1 VVTLSASSEEEL
13 TRDLG
18 FSQDRVGVV
27 EPGID
32 ARYTPGGTR
41 SETPL
46 VVAVARLAP
55 VKRFS
60 MLVRAAAR
68 ARERVGDLRLV
79 IVGEGYMRP
88 DVVATIEAVG
98 GQSWVHMAGHVSDDE
113 LIDLYRSAWCVA
125 SASEREGW
133 GMTMTEAAACGT
145 PAVATDIAG
154 HADAIRADH
163 SGLLVDGEQGLA
175 DGLARLLG
183 DAALRTRLQA
193 GALLRAAELTWEHT
207 AVANFEVLATG
218 SVANAR
224 PLGTSGP

>member
-1 VVTLSASSEEEL
+1 MAGL
-13 TRDLG
+13 
-18 FSQDRVGVV
+18 
-27 EPGID
+27 
-32 ARYTPGGTR
+32 AR
-41 SETPL
+41 
-46 VVAVARLAP
+46 RLAP
-55 VKRFS
+55 
-60 MLVRAAAR
+60 AAALGGL
-68 ARERVGDLRLV
+68 AVV
-79 IVGEGYMRP
+79 IVG
-88 DVVATIEAVG
+88 VA
-98 GQSWVHMAGHVSDDE
+98 D
-113 LIDLYRSAWCVA
+113 
-125 SASEREGW
+125 
-133 GMTMTEAAACGT
+133 
-145 PAVATDIAG
+145 PALAG